1 MTQEQDKDFSINS
14 VNVWRT
20 ENLIEYTL
28 TDLGTRVKKDK
39 PVKVSVL
46 CTGLSSFLHD
56 PINLFLKGE
65 SGVGKTYNVTETLK
79 YFPEDSIWFLGG
91 MSRKSLVHSHGILLN
106 KNGEQLDLDYRPT
119 KPNKKDFDSE
129 ESFNKAVQ
137 NYQEQ
142 VRDRREEMRDSYT
155 LVDLSHKILVFLE
168 SPDFETFQTL
178 RPILSHDKEE
188 IQYQFVDKTGKGQ
201 LQTRKVVLKG
211 WPATIFLTTDVK
223 YVEELA
229 TRSFTATP
237 ENSELKILEANVLT
251 NMKASLPW
259 QYNEETQAFKI
270 ITRLIQRLQEQSS
283 ESKVDVAIPFL
294 SLYKMFPHE
303 ISRDMRDFQHFT
315 QFLKTVTLLHYF
327 QRPYMKL
334 KDCRLL
340 IASLEDVRKALS
352 VYKEIFE
359 TTRTGTEK
367 RILDFYHKIVKTKD
381 SWYLK
386 ELTGE
391 YNKTAKKKLS
401 EDSIRVMLLR
411 LDQIGYVNSQKDD
424 EDKRK
429 NLYVPLMKGEEKGEN
444 PLENAFRADFD
455 AEMKKGFESWKEN
468 VRGTP
473 SFYYY
478 KNNSDNPGTWG
489 ESDIGL
495 EDLDKLVL
503 TGNTDFSSNVKQ
515 KIPRLISNEE
525 SSPKPETSLE
535 TSGKPTFQHVSDN
548 SQAIEDN
555 MLIPCPFCA
564 AQGKKMIFA
573 SDLDLTS
580 HLCSVHNQPGA
591 CSE

>member
-1 MTQEQDKDFSINS
+1 
-14 VNVWRT
+14 
-20 ENLIEYTL
+20 
-28 TDLGTRVKKDK
+28 
-39 PVKVSVL
+39 
-46 CTGLSSFLHD
+46 
-56 PINLFLKGE
+56 
-65 SGVGKTYNVTETLK
+65 
-79 YFPEDSIWFLGG
+79 
-91 MSRKSLVHSHGILLN
+91 
-106 KNGEQLDLDYRPT
+106 
-119 KPNKKDFDSE
+119 
-129 ESFNKAVQ
+129 
-137 NYQEQ
+137 
-142 VRDRREEMRDSYT
+142 MRDSYT

-168 SPDFETFQTL
+168 SPDFETFQML
-178 RPILSHDKEE
+178 RPILSHDKEQ

-223 YVEELA
+223 YIEELA

-251 NMKASLPW
+251 NLKASLPW
-259 QYNEETQAFKI
+259 QYEEETQAFKVI
-270 ITRLIQRLQEQSS
+270 SGLIQRLQDQTS
-283 ESKVDVAIPFL
+283 ESRVDVVIPFL
-294 SLYKMFPHE
+294 SLCGMFPHE

-327 QRPYMKL
+327 QRPYMKV

-340 IASLEDVRKALS
+340 IASLEDVKKALS

-411 LDQIGYVNSQKDD
+411 LDEIGYVNSQRDD

-444 PLENAFRADFD
+444 PLENAFRVDFD

-468 VRGTP
+468 VRGNPT
-473 SFYYY
+473 FYYY
-478 KNNSDNPGTWG
+478 KNNSEKPGTWG
-489 ESDIGL
+489 ESEISI

-503 TGNTDFSSNVKQ
+503 TGNADFSSSVKQ

-535 TSGKPTFQHVSDN
+535 TSGKPTFQHN
-548 SQAIEDN
+548 SANSETIEDN
-555 MLIPCPFCA
+555 MLIPCPFCKA
-564 AQGKKMIFA
+564 RGTKNFFA
-573 SDLDLTS
+573 NDLDLS
-580 HLCSVHNQPGA
+580 IHVASCHDQPGKDYV
-591 CSE
+591 S